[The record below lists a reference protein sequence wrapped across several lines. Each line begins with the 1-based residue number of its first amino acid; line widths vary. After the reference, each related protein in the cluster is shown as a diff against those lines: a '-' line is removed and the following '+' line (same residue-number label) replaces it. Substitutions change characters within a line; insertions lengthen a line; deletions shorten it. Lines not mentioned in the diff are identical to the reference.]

1 VPQYDVYCNPDASTR
16 ARFPFLLDI
25 QSDLLDSL
33 ATRVVVPLAGAS
45 DDTAPIT
52 QLMPVFEVQGQRVVM
67 RTTEIAGV
75 PCKAFGA
82 HVGSLAGRRHE
93 VVAAL
98 DVLISG
104 V

>member
-1 VPQYDVYCNPDASTR
+1 VPQFDVYRNPDTSSR

-33 ATRVVVPLAGAS
+33 ATRVVVPMAS
-45 DDTAPIT
+45 AANDAPMS
-52 QLMPVFEVQGQRVVM
+52 QLMPVFEVEGQRVVM

-75 PCKAFGA
+75 PRKAVGR
-82 HVGSLAGRRHE
+82 HVTSLAGHRHE
-93 VVAAL
+93 IVAAL